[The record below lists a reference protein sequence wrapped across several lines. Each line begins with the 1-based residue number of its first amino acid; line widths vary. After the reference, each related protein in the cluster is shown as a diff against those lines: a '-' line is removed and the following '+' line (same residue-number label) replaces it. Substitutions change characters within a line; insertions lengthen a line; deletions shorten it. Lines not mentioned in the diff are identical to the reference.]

1 MTSLILSSL
10 LLGAAPL
17 AAAEA
22 AAAVP
27 AKPVSRLLRRSLPG
41 GLSAMIRIQPG
52 VPEVSKVTRVI
63 IEISRKGPAGPVP
76 LNGAELTA
84 TIKPDTKGTKD
95 RKMRRALA
103 RVKATGRKVHSLKDR
118 GSYGF
123 HTTLTAAG
131 SYRVTISGALKG
143 TQIGFEFGLYPAL
156 WPAPDL
162 PTEEAMTQ
170 SGRSR
175 RPLRRR

>member
-1 MTSLILSSL
+1 MTPLILSSL
-10 LLGAAPL
+10 LFAAPP
-17 AAAEA
+17 ATAEA

-27 AKPVSRLLRRSLPG
+27 AKPPARLLRRSLPG
-41 GLSAMIRIQPG
+41 GLSAVIRIQPG
-52 VPEVSKVTRVI
+52 VPEVAKVTRVV
-63 IEISRKGPAGPVP
+63 IEIARKGAAGPVP
-76 LNGAELTA
+76 LNGAHLTA
-84 TIKPDTKGTKD
+84 LIEPNTKGTKD

-123 HTTLTAAG
+123 HVTLPAAG
-131 SYRVTISGALKG
+131 SYRVTISGALKE

-162 PTEEAMTQ
+162 QAEEAMTQ

>member
-1 MTSLILSSL
+1 MISLILSSL
-10 LLGAAPL
+10 LISAPP

-27 AKPVSRLLRRSLPG
+27 AKPASRLLRRNLQG
-41 GLSAMIRIQPG
+41 GLSAAIRIQPG
-52 VPEVSKVTRVI
+52 VPEVGQVTRVI
-63 IEISRKGPAGPVP
+63 IEISRKGPTGPIP
-76 LNGAELTA
+76 LNGAVLTA
-84 TIKPDTKGTKD
+84 LIEPNTKATKD

-103 RVKATGRKVHSLKDR
+103 RVKAIGRQVQSLKDR

-123 HTTLTAAG
+123 HVSLPAAG
-131 SYRVTISGALKG
+131 SYRVTIEGALKDAMV
-143 TQIGFEFGLYPAL
+143 GFEFGLYPSL
-156 WPAPDL
+156 WPAPYL
-162 PTEEAMTQ
+162 QAEEAMTQ